1 MYKFQTMSE
10 SNVSVHKK
18 IEQNIQEII
27 EIIYYLTDF
36 SITLTDLASYQPK
49 IFEYLYLK
57 FLLYLYLSDILSR
70 HLFIY

>member
-1 MYKFQTMSE
+1 MYKFQTMFE

-49 IFEYLYLK
+49 IFEYLYEQK
-57 FLLYLYLSDILSR
+57 FEYK
-70 HLFIY
+70 